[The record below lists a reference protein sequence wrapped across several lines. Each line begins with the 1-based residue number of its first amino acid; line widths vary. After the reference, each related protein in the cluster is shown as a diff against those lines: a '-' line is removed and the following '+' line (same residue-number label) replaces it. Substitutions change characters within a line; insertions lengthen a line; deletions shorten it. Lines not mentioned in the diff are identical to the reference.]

1 MSKPIDII
9 ILSNTTDLKH
19 YGLTTRALNTLR
31 ASETSYK
38 FNEII
43 VETNTNYL
51 DRGFLYHNSTVITP
65 NEEFNYNR
73 FLNFGLTKTESDW
86 IVISNNDVI
95 FTKKWFTKLMIFQK
109 DNPDALS
116 LSPFEPNWHPI
127 HGLAGDINC
136 YFGYRAAHEI
146 AGWCIVLNRSVIE
159 KCKLFDEAFTFWY
172 QDNDYGKTLEANNI
186 KHALVVSSR
195 VYHDNSSSHDTV
207 SNKEKL
213 NSMTHNQIQTFNN
226 KWKNI

>member
-1 MSKPIDII
+1 MKDTIDII
-9 ILSNTTDLKH
+9 FLSNSNDLKH

-31 ASETSYK
+31 SSETSYS

-51 DRGFLYHNSTVITP
+51 DRGFIYNGSTVIIP

-73 FLNFGLTKTESDW
+73 FLNFGLAKTTSDW
-86 IVISNNDVI
+86 VVISNNDVM
-95 FTKKWFTKLMIFQK
+95 FTKNWFTKLMAFQK
-109 DNPDALS
+109 INPDVLS
-116 LSPFEPNWHPI
+116 LSPYEPNWHPV
-127 HGLAGDINC
+127 HGLSNDNDC

-146 AGWCIVLNRSVIE
+146 TGWCLVIHRSVIE
-159 KCKLFDEAFTFWY
+159 KCKLFDETFAFWY
-172 QDNDYGKTLEANNI
+172 QDNDYGKTLEFNKL

-207 SNKEKL
+207 SSEDQL
-213 NSMTHNQIQTFNN
+213 NLMTHKQANVFYKKWN
-226 KWKNI
+226 KL